1 MFEWFWTIFSLR
13 APEKEKI
20 SEGVEGCLQRFFSRK
35 GGGGCLL
42 RFFSRGGG
50 VAYRGFFPGGLSKIG
65 GLLIKKTGSLLSRL
79 SVISLLPVFKTSISW
94 ENEYSQEI
102 IIFISIVSHLALLWY
117 RGLEQLGNGPLSSSN
132 CVASFLVSKHTLS
145 VSFSW

>member
-1 MFEWFWTIFSLR
+1 MR

-50 VAYRGFFPGGLSKIG
+50 GVAYRGFFPGGLSKIG
-65 GLLIKKTGSLLSRL
+65 GLLIKNRFSVEQAFSYFTITG
-79 SVISLLPVFKTSISW
+79 VQNK
-94 ENEYSQEI
+94 Y
-102 IIFISIVSHLALLWY
+102 
-117 RGLEQLGNGPLSSSN
+117 
-132 CVASFLVSKHTLS
+132 FLRE
-145 VSFSW
+145 